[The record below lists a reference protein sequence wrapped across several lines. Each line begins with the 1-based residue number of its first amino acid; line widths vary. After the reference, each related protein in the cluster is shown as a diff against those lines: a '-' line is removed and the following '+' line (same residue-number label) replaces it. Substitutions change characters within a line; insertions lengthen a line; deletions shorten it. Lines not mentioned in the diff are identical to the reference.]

1 MKQTIKSAIAVFLCC
16 LMCGCSVLE
25 ENRAEHNEKT
35 QLTFSEQPDIMSA
48 EIPVLSIVTANG
60 KNDFAEKPVSEFVS
74 KQIASWT
81 PGYVIPPAPY
91 YEDCKISLKE
101 GNNTLIDSAEASVK
115 VRGNWTT
122 NYSKKP
128 FRIKFTENRSMLDL
142 NGGEAFKNWVLLAE
156 YKDASMLRN
165 KSSLELSREILGK
178 DGLYVSDSAF
188 VDVEINGDYWGVYL
202 LAEYQQVNEERVNI
216 TEPINNYSGT
226 DIGYFLEYD
235 GNFINEQPLYQ
246 FHVDYHNNAEL
257 KPFDGNGGSGRTIR
271 CLPLLKNDPKKDIG
285 FTIKSDIVS
294 REQHDFI
301 ASYVNNVYNIM
312 YEAAYYDKAFIFNE
326 DYSDLIES
334 DDLTPREAV
343 ERVVDVNSLVDMYII
358 SELTCDADLYW
369 SSFFMT
375 ADFGKNGNRKLTF
388 QAPWDFDSALGNKSR
403 CPDGKGF
410 YASNI
415 IPDVNGDTYETI
427 NPWLA
432 VISYEDW
439 YRELIS
445 QKWTEIYDS
454 GAFDR
459 VSEMIAADT
468 IKYKDAFL
476 RNNERWGIS
485 TEDYSVIG
493 ELSVN
498 ALKCKTQEAAAVY
511 LDEWLQSRVDFLN
524 DYWHK

>member
-1 MKQTIKSAIAVFLCC
+1 MKPTIKSAIAVILCC
-16 LMCGCSVLE
+16 LICGCSASE
-25 ENRAEHNEKT
+25 ESRAEHNEET
-35 QLTFSEQPDIMSA
+35 QLTFSEQPDITSA
-48 EIPVLSIVTANG
+48 EIPVLSIVTGNG

-74 KQIASWT
+74 AQIASWT
-81 PGYVIPPAPY
+81 PGYVMPPAPY

-101 GNNTLIDSAEASVK
+101 GNDTLIDSAEASVK

-128 FRIKFTENRSMLDL
+128 FRIKFAKKQSMLDL

-178 DGLYVSDSAF
+178 DGLYASDAAF
-188 VDVEINGDYWGVYL
+188 VDVEINGEYWGVYL
-202 LAEYQQVNEERVNI
+202 LAEYQQVNGGRIDI
-216 TEPINNYSGT
+216 TKPKDDYSGT
-226 DIGYFLEYD
+226 DIGYFIEFD
-235 GNFINEQPLYQ
+235 GYFINEEPLNQ
-246 FHVDYHNNAEL
+246 FHVDYHNNAAL
-257 KPFDGNGGSGRTIR
+257 KPFDGNDGSGRTVR
-271 CLPLLKNDPKKDIG
+271 CLPLLKTDPKKDVG

-294 REQHDFI
+294 QEQHDFI

-312 YEAAYYDKAFIFNE
+312 YEAAYYQKAFVFSE
-326 DYSDLIES
+326 DYSEIIES
-334 DDLTPREAV
+334 DEITPREAV
-343 ERVVDVNSLVDMYII
+343 ERVVDVNSLADMYII

-375 ADFGKNGNRKLTF
+375 ADFGENGNRKLTF

-439 YRELIS
+439 YREIIS

-459 VSEMIAADT
+459 AYKMIAEDS
-468 IKYKDAFL
+468 IKYKDAFA

-485 TEDYSVIG
+485 TNDNSVIG
-493 ELSVN
+493 ELSDK

-511 LDEWLQSRVDFLN
+511 LDEWLRSRVEFMN
-524 DYWHK
+524 ENWHK